1 MFATSVDQLGCCKNV
16 KFRVETTSDSPV
28 YNAPFRQPPALAKIA
43 DDELQ
48 ALEKANI
55 IRKGRAGTWTSQGF
69 VIKQKGGFRFVVNY
83 KNVNSQTKLL
93 KFPLARIDDLLDSF
107 QGAKYFSTI
116 DLRKGFHQFE
126 IEEEDK
132 HKLGFITK
140 NGVWE
145 YNRMPFGVTNG
156 PTFFSAV
163 MQNILGDL
171 PFIKI
176 YVDDFAI
183 ASKDET
189 SHLEHIIAV
198 FERLKEHNLK
208 INPEKCIFFSIEIK
222 ILGFIID
229 QHGIKMD
236 PEKVS
241 AIKNRKEP
249 RNVKE
254 LQSFLGLTGFY
265 RRFVEAYAK
274 ICAPLHRLTSAKQR
288 WEWHQE
294 CKEAFYALIEKIIS
308 YPILRLPN
316 FDLPFILN
324 VDASHT
330 ALGATLAHKDEE
342 TGLEYAC

>member
-1 MFATSVDQLGCCKNV
+1 MTYSLSSLILDHENIDDEYIDDYACFNNNDLNLDNLAPKTQIHEKNAKEFRNYLENNREMFATSVEQLGCCKNV
-16 KFRVETTSDSPV
+16 KFRVETTSVSPV
-28 YNAPFRQPPALAKIA
+28 YNAPFREPPALAKIA

-55 IRKGRAGTWTSQGF
+55 KRKGRAGTWTSQGF

-132 HKLGFITK
+132 LGFITK

-171 PFIKI
+171 P
-176 YVDDFAI
+176 V
-183 ASKDET
+183 
-189 SHLEHIIAV
+189 
-198 FERLKEHNLK
+198 
-208 INPEKCIFFSIEIK
+208 
-222 ILGFIID
+222 IL
-229 QHGIKMD
+229 
-236 PEKVS
+236 
-241 AIKNRKEP
+241 
-249 RNVKE
+249 
-254 LQSFLGLTGFY
+254 
-265 RRFVEAYAK
+265 
-274 ICAPLHRLTSAKQR
+274 C
-288 WEWHQE
+288 
-294 CKEAFYALIEKIIS
+294 
-308 YPILRLPN
+308 
-316 FDLPFILN
+316 
-324 VDASHT
+324 
-330 ALGATLAHKDEE
+330 
-342 TGLEYAC
+342 

>member
-1 MFATSVDQLGCCKNV
+1 LVQADWSHTRPEKLCIV
-16 KFRVETTSDSPV
+16 KFRVETTSDTPV

-48 ALEKANI
+48 ALEKANL

-163 MQNILGDL
+163 MQSILGDL

-198 FERLKEHNLK
+198 FERL
-208 INPEKCIFFSIEIK
+208 
-222 ILGFIID
+222 
-229 QHGIKMD
+229 
-236 PEKVS
+236 
-241 AIKNRKEP
+241 
-249 RNVKE
+249 
-254 LQSFLGLTGFY
+254 
-265 RRFVEAYAK
+265 
-274 ICAPLHRLTSAKQR
+274 
-288 WEWHQE
+288 
-294 CKEAFYALIEKIIS
+294 
-308 YPILRLPN
+308 
-316 FDLPFILN
+316 
-324 VDASHT
+324 
-330 ALGATLAHKDEE
+330 
-342 TGLEYAC
+342 